1 MGNTQENCVPP
12 KWLKATTSN
21 TFTCWRRKICGR
33 EANYGRFS
41 SKYSSVQLL
50 SRVWV
55 FVAPWTAAHKASLYI
70 TTSWNVLKL
79 MSIESVIP
87 SNHLILVPFS
97 FGLRSFPASG
107 SFPMS
112 QFFTSGGQ
120 SIEASASALVL
131 TKNIWGWFPLELR
144 RGTVISKRK
153 ESVVLDQDTPD
164 LWVGVGGGKRTA
176 GVFIMQIFSRKRE
189 EPRGPKRLNYP
200 VSADQKILNW
210 LSKIPREGWNSS

>member
-1 MGNTQENCVPP
+1 MDCSTQ
-12 KWLKATTSN
+12 
-21 TFTCWRRKICGR
+21 G
-33 EANYGRFS
+33 FS
-41 SKYSSVQLL
+41 VHHHLLERAQTHVHRVGDAIQPSHPRPLLLRPSVFP
-50 SRVWV
+50 SIRV
-55 FVAPWTAAHKASLYI
+55 FSY
-70 TTSWNVLKL
+70 
-79 MSIESVIP
+79 ESVLHIRWP
-87 SNHLILVPFS
+87 KYWSFS
-97 FGLRSFPASG
+97 F
-107 SFPMS
+107 
-112 QFFTSGGQ
+112 
-120 SIEASASALVL
+120 SISPYKEYL
-131 TKNIWGWFPLELR
+131 GWFPLELR